1 MSLPNLGIPKY
12 QIIIPSTKKVTSFRP
27 FLVKE
32 QKVLYMALE
41 SQDDKQVLGAM
52 CNIIKACVDNIP
64 NPETMPIFDL
74 EYMFTKIRSKSVG
87 EIIDLKSKCPQ
98 CEKYNDI
105 AVNLEEVEVQF
116 PPNISNKIMLTE
128 KVGLVLRYPRITDVQ
143 IDMTTM
149 NVEEVLK
156 FIISSVESVFDEDNV
171 YTRKDFNEEEITKF
185 VESMTNTQFELIGKF
200 YLNMPQLKKD
210 VQCKCLSCGNEF
222 QASFRGL
229 QDFFT

>member
-1 MSLPNLGIPKY
+1 
-12 QIIIPSTKKVTSFRP
+12 
-27 FLVKE
+27 
-32 QKVLYMALE
+32 
-41 SQDDKQVLGAM
+41 
-52 CNIIKACVDNIP
+52 
-64 NPETMPIFDL
+64 
-74 EYMFTKIRSKSVG
+74 
-87 EIIDLKSKCPQ
+87 
-98 CEKYNDI
+98 
-105 AVNLEEVEVQF
+105 
-116 PPNISNKIMLTE
+116 
-128 KVGLVLRYPRITDVQ
+128 
-143 IDMTTM
+143 M